1 MALQLKSVPAA
12 SGSRWIG
19 DAWRLFLRRP
29 LAFMSM
35 AAVVGL
41 LSAAVQIFPPLSLF
55 AVLVP
60 PLLSLGFMVAGQS
73 ALLDGPVHPRQ
84 FVEPLRTDT
93 KRRRALVVL
102 SLSYGASVLLI
113 ALLLYLVSGSVAD
126 GAVVA
131 PPAAASAASAP
142 IEIDLRRP
150 EVLRVMFIGL
160 ALVALLSIPY
170 WHAPA
175 LVHWG
180 GQGVAQALFSSTL
193 AVWRCRGAFLVYAI
207 AGGALAIGAL
217 MVVSLAAGLLGS
229 PALVTVLAVPVA
241 LGMTSV
247 FYLSVLFSFN
257 DSFGGKA
264 VPPMDD
270 DYTRPDPG

>member
-1 MALQLKSVPAA
+1 MALQLKTVSAG

-41 LSAAVQIFPPLSLF
+41 LSAVVQIFPPLSLV
-55 AVLVP
+55 AVMMP

-84 FVEPLRTDT
+84 FIEPLRTDRR
-93 KRRRALVVL
+93 RRRALIVL
-102 SLSYGASVLLI
+102 SLAYGAAVLLI
-113 ALLLYLVSGSVAD
+113 ALVLYLVSGNVVDS
-126 GAVVA
+126 AVTV
-131 PPAAASAASAP
+131 PAAAGAASAP
-142 IEIDLRRP
+142 VEIDLQRP
-150 EVLRVMFIGL
+150 EVLRVML
-160 ALVALLSIPY
+160 TALTLLALLSIPF

-193 AVWRCRGAFLVYAI
+193 AVWRCRGAFVVYGV
-207 AGGALAIGAL
+207 AGGALAVAAL
-217 MVVSLAAGLLGS
+217 LAVSIAAGLLGTPS
-229 PALVTVLAVPVA
+229 LVAVLAVPVA
-241 LGMTSV
+241 LSITSL

>member
-19 DAWRLFLRRP
+19 DAWRLFMRRP

-55 AVLVP
+55 AVLIP

-84 FVEPLRTDT
+84 FIEPLRSDAR
-93 KRRRALVVL
+93 RRRALIVL
-102 SLSYGASVLLI
+102 SLSYGAAVLLI
-113 ALLLYLVSGSVAD
+113 ALVLYLVSGSVVD
-126 GAVVA
+126 STVA
-131 PPAAASAASAP
+131 TAPAAAGAASAP
-142 IEIDLRRP
+142 VEIDLQRP
-150 EVLRVMFIGL
+150 EVLRVLLTGL
-160 ALVALLSIPY
+160 LLVAMLSIPY

-193 AVWRCRGAFLVYAI
+193 AVWRCRGAFLVYAV

-217 MVVSLAAGLLGS
+217 MVVSLAAGLIGAPS
-229 PALVTVLAVPVA
+229 LVAVLAVPVA
-241 LGMTSV
+241 LSVTSV